1 MRKPSTAELVVQ
13 ALILT
18 LIGVVIWDIVQA
30 MGAAACSNVAELDAG
45 NCYPWGWE
53 GSFAAFWE
61 LRSRELYLVSRAL
74 DIFVFAI
81 AFCMP
86 FLVADR
92 RYSILAMLVIP
103 IAGSVVLKWL
113 PNLMGW

>member
-1 MRKPSTAELVVQ
+1 MRRPSTAELIVQ
-13 ALILT
+13 ALLLA

-30 MGAAACSNVAELDAG
+30 VGAVACKNVAELDAG
-45 NCYPWGWE
+45 SCYPWGW
-53 GSFAAFWE
+53 GGGFAEFWE

-86 FLVADR
+86 FVVADR

-103 IAGSVVLKWL
+103 IAGSVALKWL
-113 PNLMGW
+113 PHLMGW